1 MMTSLTVAELE
12 EEALAIDA
20 ARNFRELR
28 AL

>member
-1 MMTSLTVAELE
+1 MTSLTVAELE
-12 EEALAIDA
+12 EEAPAIHA